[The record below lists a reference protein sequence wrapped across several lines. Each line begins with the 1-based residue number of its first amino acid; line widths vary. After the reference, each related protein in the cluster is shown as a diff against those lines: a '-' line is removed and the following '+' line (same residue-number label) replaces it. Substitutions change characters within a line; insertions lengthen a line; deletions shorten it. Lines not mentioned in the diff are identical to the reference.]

1 MSCKQLVLTTDSNY
15 IVHNHLYTNDK
26 FEFCPLEL
34 GRKISTQDIKVFFH
48 FKKHGYVML
57 GLVKNVYSNESNSDD
72 IKHIYLYFIIVITL
86 NKDFYVEH
94 ARYLILEIPLKAPL
108 IEYV

>member
-1 MSCKQLVLTTDSNY
+1 
-15 IVHNHLYTNDK
+15 
-26 FEFCPLEL
+26 
-34 GRKISTQDIKVFFH
+34 
-48 FKKHGYVML
+48 ML